1 MIINLT
7 MENYKSQVHNTKETL
22 LNIFYKIK
30 RKGKNMNIYLTS
42 YGVDTRYKDYMNSYE
57 DILRVLKNKNVAI
70 IPNAKLVS
78 EHRTNSNVAKKEFT
92 KNGITAK
99 IIDLDKQNLNIKKY
113 DALYLSGGEPKN
125 LMDSIIKS
133 NNYEIIKKFI
143 DNGGIII
150 GQSAGAMI
158 FNKNYLDTTTG
169 ELLIMDNGFD
179 YYDKIIVPH
188 YNNLPK
194 ELLNKIPSNI
204 LKINDNDNLYKL
216 DIKDK
221 NNENI
226 ERR

>member
-1 MIINLT
+1 

-78 EHRTNSNVAKKEFT
+78 EDRTNSNVAKKEFT
-92 KNGITAK
+92 KNGITSK

-194 ELLNKIPSNI
+194 KLLNKIPSNI

-226 ERR
+226 EIR

>member
-1 MIINLT
+1 
-7 MENYKSQVHNTKETL
+7 
-22 LNIFYKIK
+22 
-30 RKGKNMNIYLTS
+30 MNIYLTS

-78 EHRTNSNVAKKEFT
+78 EDRTNSNMAKKEFT

-226 ERR
+226 EIR

>member
-1 MIINLT
+1 
-7 MENYKSQVHNTKETL
+7 
-22 LNIFYKIK
+22 
-30 RKGKNMNIYLTS
+30 MNIYLTS

-78 EHRTNSNVAKKEFT
+78 EDRTNSNVAKKEFT

-125 LMDSIIKS
+125 LMDAIIKS

-221 NNENI
+221 NNDNI
-226 ERR
+226 EIR

>member
-1 MIINLT
+1 
-7 MENYKSQVHNTKETL
+7 
-22 LNIFYKIK
+22 
-30 RKGKNMNIYLTS
+30 MNIYLTS

-78 EHRTNSNVAKKEFT
+78 EDRTNSNVAKKEFT

-204 LKINDNDNLYKL
+204 LKINDNDNLYKI

-226 ERR
+226 EIR

>member
-1 MIINLT
+1 
-7 MENYKSQVHNTKETL
+7 
-22 LNIFYKIK
+22 
-30 RKGKNMNIYLTS
+30 MNIYFTS

-78 EHRTNSNVAKKEFT
+78 EDRTNSNVAKKEFT

-221 NNENI
+221 NNKNI
-226 ERR
+226 EIR

>member
-1 MIINLT
+1 

-42 YGVDTRYKDYMNSYE
+42 YRVDTRYKDYMNSYE

-78 EHRTNSNVAKKEFT
+78 EDRTNSNVAKKEFT

-226 ERR
+226 EIR

>member
-1 MIINLT
+1 
-7 MENYKSQVHNTKETL
+7 
-22 LNIFYKIK
+22 
-30 RKGKNMNIYLTS
+30 MNIYLTS

-57 DILRVLKNKNVAI
+57 DIISVLKNKNVAI
-70 IPNAKLVS
+70 IPNAKLVL
-78 EHRTNSNVAKKEFT
+78 EDRTNSNVAKEEFT
-92 KNGITAK
+92 KNCIYSK
-99 IIDLDKQNLNIKKY
+99 IIDLNKQDLNIERY

-188 YNNLPK
+188 YNNLSN
-194 ELLNKIPSNI
+194 ELLNKIPRNI

-216 DIKDK
+216 DIKDEGE
-221 NNENI
+221 NNE
-226 ERR
+226 

>member
-1 MIINLT
+1 
-7 MENYKSQVHNTKETL
+7 
-22 LNIFYKIK
+22 
-30 RKGKNMNIYLTS
+30 MNIYLTS

-78 EHRTNSNVAKKEFT
+78 EDRTNSNVAKKEFT

-221 NNENI
+221 NNKNI
-226 ERR
+226 EIR